1 MSPRARGT
9 FGNKY
14 LSGDPSQAV
23 GKKQRQVGG
32 AGSQKAMSVDGFCS
46 KSKFLFPGGMTW
58 SDPGLLSAHQLLC

>member
-23 GKKQRQVGG
+23 GKKQRQVGRG
-32 AGSQKAMSVDGFCS
+32 WLPKGHECRWVLQQIQISLPRKDDME
-46 KSKFLFPGGMTW
+46 
-58 SDPGLLSAHQLLC
+58 